1 MKLKRILSLLL
12 CAAML
17 AGMVCTT
24 AFAEDA
30 EEEETALTQVSVDTA
45 DDLTSALQTE
55 GDYEIIVTA
64 DLSYSS
70 ATTVTVGA
78 GTKVVR
84 STEGYSY
91 TTSGS
96 KNLTMDCSNTGTDL
110 TVKDLTVYRINVS
123 GSNDVLT
130 LSGSAYVSN
139 RVYLTNTDNS
149 TTLNVQDTA
158 KIASVYTGYGAINIQ
173 DQATVTTLNTSYGP
187 VAVSDEATV
196 GTLKLSSSS
205 STLVIGDQATV
216 TTSTIS
222 SGATAAVSGSAS
234 LGSMTVTGTADI
246 SGNVTSSGTLT
257 VNSGGTANVSGDVAL
272 TTVTVNSGGT
282 LKLSDNVT
290 VSTLTNN
297 GAAYLDNTGGSVET
311 LSVQG
316 TETKVSG
323 GVTVNNVAF
332 ASTLATL
339 TLAGNFKFT
348 SLTHANSS
356 SNYTVTTPYLT
367 VTQSI
372 SESTIPFTIG
382 SSSYPYDGHS
392 SILVAVG
399 DEYTLTEDDLKGIT
413 VTLTFAASGEVT
425 SPEGYGLT
433 LDEEANAIYYGP
445 TSEGWTISFDGME
458 ADEDGTYT
466 VTASKDNY
474 NADYSSASSSTS
486 ALVTPAVIVKDA
498 SGTTLKEGT
507 DYTVAYKTTSSN
519 TGYSSTGKD
528 TATITIVDSTGDLKY
543 TYTYYIQRQ
552 YAPDIFTVTQSEAM
566 EYVNFSATS
575 STESY
580 VRGYQM
586 FLELL
591 SVADEGGNEAIASPH
606 YSYVDGAVVTN
617 DDYNTAAYDYQTN
630 VSVTSAGSK
639 SYYVTFQ
646 GIYYGRIQAYADIAA
661 RDLTDNERVNISVN
675 DAAYTGETVEPEVYV
690 TYTNIL
696 GTEEA
701 MTVSTNYTVE
711 YSNNIALGTGTVTIT
726 GAGSNYTGLA
736 TAEFSIFSW
745 NGEMPV
751 TNQAMLEAALA
762 NKCETIYVGSDFG
775 LYSPVEIDYEVTI
788 KSYAYEDYTGDYT
801 ITGQGMTSSQ
811 SMFVVNNGGSLT
823 LDDITIDGHY
833 ISSTVGTGLVTVSE
847 GGSVTIGEG
856 AVLQNALRRTSAV
869 GAALT
874 VASGAE
880 ATVNGTIRDCYS
892 LYSCIYNAGT
902 LTIGESAYLARLHY
916 MTASSTSGYCA
927 IYNTGTLN
935 WRGGTFDTDYS
946 YGYMGRDTYGSG
958 YNGSVIYNTGTFSLA
973 SGTINGFLLDS
984 EGNNTEDRTPVY
996 YGAVLNA
1003 VGGTFTMSGG
1013 TIQGF
1018 DCTYTYTEVSN
1029 DAYYPSGGGGVNNR
1043 GSFLMSGGTITGN
1056 TANKGGGVCNNGTF
1070 QFYGGEI
1077 TGNAANYGGG
1087 VYNASAVQFYNSTN
1101 AILDAGTFTMTGGT
1115 ISNNTLLESE
1125 FDSYIYYEN
1134 TNQASSHQILSTG
1147 GSAIYISGGSTAT
1160 ISRGTVTGD
1169 ETVTAN
1175 TTSLDGI
1182 KETVSVNA
1190 GIMVAPSTLV
1200 QTNCT
1205 YNYHIVNVAE
1215 TDASLTISGTPTIDV
1230 GIVLVK
1236 SSITD
1241 QIAYL
1246 YNTSDLDLDDK
1257 STYVYSVTSDDVSE
1271 SYEGRLILDGS
1282 LGISLNVSTLD
1293 FVTAN
1298 VNFSNS
1304 YDFVGSGLSIE
1315 NVTFRVND
1323 NGDRVAQYG
1332 DHIEHKT
1339 SDADLL
1345 NLYVNSEAVD
1355 ASAATVYLGDDGIYI
1370 CTHEDYDIS
1379 SATPV
1384 YENQS
1389 GVELDENG
1397 NYVAT
1402 SCTED
1407 GSYDVIFTCPDCGL
1421 TIMKETET
1429 VAATGHTQGE
1439 AVKENETASGY
1450 DSVIYC
1456 TACGE
1461 ELSRVSVSVSSDID
1475 EAYTEDALA
1484 AAESITDELTGEG
1497 STLFDDIAAAVAQAL
1512 NEAEFSIP
1520 SATSNRVTSALT
1532 EVAKSEEG
1540 WTVSDGA
1547 VTYNGESAEVQ
1558 TSYTTG
1564 LSIEITACDESGLTF
1579 AVTPT
1584 VQIVA
1589 AATTESGE
1597 TLTANVGEATTVA
1610 VTGSYTVTL
1619 SLADLLSD
1627 ADSEATLT
1635 VTVNGEAFTGYSY
1648 DADSGELTLTL
1659 TGLPAVVTAA
1669 LANDEED
1676 ETYTASFTWSDDC
1689 SSATATLTGSSG
1701 DDTQTVTAAVTSQV
1715 TKAATCTETG
1725 QVKYTATVTYNG
1737 VTYTEDKTVT
1747 TAATGEHTY
1756 TGEVTTAATYT
1767 TKGVMTYTCSVCGAS
1782 YTEDIAVITSSF
1794 LFDDVQDASA
1804 SYYGPVYWAYDNGIT
1819 TGTTATTFSPSATCT
1834 RGQFVT
1840 FLWRLAG
1847 QPIVSTDNPFT
1858 DVTDTSASYYYAVL
1872 WAVKNGVT
1880 KGTSE
1885 TTFSP
1890 SQTITRAQAVTMLYR
1905 YAGEPAV
1912 SASSSFTDVTNTS
1925 ASYYY
1930 AVQWAVQ
1937 NGITNGTSKTTF
1949 SPSSPCTRGQMVTF
1963 LYRFAVEPLS

>member
-30 EEEETALTQVSVDTA
+30 EEETALTQVSVGTA
-45 DDLTSALQTE
+45 DAFTAALQE
-55 GDYEIIVTA
+55 NGNYEITVTA

-70 ATTVTVGA
+70 TTSVYVGT
-78 GTKVVR
+78 GTKVVK
-84 STEGYSY
+84 STDGEHY
-91 TTSGS
+91 TSLGS
-96 KNLTMDCSNTGTDL
+96 KNLTIYCSNPDTDL
-110 TVKDLTVYRINVS
+110 TIQDFTVYR
-123 GSNDVLT
+123 
-130 LSGSAYVSN
+130 
-139 RVYLTNTDNS
+139 VYLQAAATGSTLTFAGDAVATSYIYLQDTTNS

-158 KIASVYTGYGAINIQ
+158 SVSRVYTGYGTINIQ
-173 DQATVTTLNTSYGP
+173 DQATLTTLSNSYG
-187 VAVSDEATV
+187 TV
-196 GTLKLSSSS
+196 T
-205 STLVIGDQATV
+205 IGDQATV

-222 SGATAAVSGSAS
+222 SGATATVSGSAS

-257 VNSGGTANVSGDVAL
+257 VSSGATANVSGDVAL

-282 LKLSDNVT
+282 LKLSDNVA
-290 VSTLTNN
+290 VGGTLTNK
-297 GAAYLDNTGGSVET
+297 GAAYLNNTGGSVET

-399 DEYTLTEDDLKGIT
+399 DGYTLTEDDLKGIT
-413 VTLTFAASGEVT
+413 VTLTLAASGEVT
-425 SPEGYGLT
+425 GPEGYGLT

-507 DYTVAYKTTSSN
+507 DYTVAYKTTTTN
-519 TGYSSTGKD
+519 TTYSSTGKD

-566 EYVNFSATS
+566 EYVTFSATS

-591 SVADEGGNEAIASPH
+591 SVADEGGNEAIASPR

-630 VSVTSAGSK
+630 VSVTAAGSK

-646 GIYYGRIQAYADIAA
+646 GIYYGRIQADADIAA

-675 DAAYTGETVEPEVYV
+675 DAAYTGEAVEPEVYV

-711 YSNNIALGTGTVTIT
+711 YSDNINLGTGTVTIT
-726 GAGSNYTGLA
+726 GAGSNYTGSA

-762 NKCETIYVGSDFG
+762 SGYKTIYVGSDFG
-775 LYSPVEIDYEVTI
+775 LYSPVEINYEVTI
-788 KSYAYEDYTGDYT
+788 KSYAYEGYTGDYT

-892 LYSCIYNAGT
+892 MYSCIYNAGT

-927 IYNTGTLN
+927 IYNTGTMY
-935 WRGGTFDTDYS
+935 WEGGTFDADWS
-946 YGYMGRDTYGSG
+946 YGYMSYSTVAGYGG
-958 YNGSVIYNTGTFSLA
+958 TVIYNAGTFSLA

-1018 DCTYTYTEVSN
+1018 DSTYSYEWVSN
-1029 DAYYPSGGGGVNNR
+1029 ASYYPSGGGGVNNR
-1043 GSFLMSGGTITGN
+1043 GSFLMGGGTITGN
-1056 TANKGGGVCNNGTF
+1056 TANKGGGVCNSGTF
-1070 QFYGGEI
+1070 QLYGGEI
-1077 TGNAANYGGG
+1077 TGNAANCGGG
-1087 VYNASAVQFYNSTN
+1087 VYNASAITFN
-1101 AILDAGTFTMTGGT
+1101 ANGSSSSKLALTAGTFIMTGGV
-1115 ISNNTLLESE
+1115 ISGNTLLQSE
-1125 FDSYIYYEN
+1125 FDSYTYYEN
-1134 TNQASSHQILSTG
+1134 DTVNQASSHQILSTG

-1175 TTSLDGI
+1175 TTSLNGDN
-1182 KETVSVNA
+1182 ETVSVNA
-1190 GIMVAPSTLV
+1190 GIMVAPSALV
-1200 QTNCT
+1200 ETNFT
-1205 YNYHIVNVAE
+1205 YNYFPASVE
-1215 TDASLTISGTPTIDV
+1215 DADAYLTITGTPTIDV

-1271 SYEGRLILDGS
+1271 SYEGYLILDGS

-1323 NGDRVAQYG
+1323 NGDQVAQYG

-1520 SATSNRVTSALT
+1520 SATSSKVTSALT
-1532 EVAKSEEG
+1532 EAAKSEEG

-1564 LSIEITACDESGLTF
+1564 LSLEITACDESGLTF

-1597 TLTANVGEATTVA
+1597 TLTTNVGEATTVA

-1627 ADSEATLT
+1627 ADSEAALT

-1669 LANDEED
+1669 LSSDDEENED

-1715 TKAATCTETG
+1715 IKAATCTETG

-1819 TGTTATTFSPSATCT
+1819 TGTTATTFSPSKTCT

-1847 QPIVSTDNPFT
+1847 QPIVSADNPFT